1 MGIGV
6 EYITQILLLG
16 YTVPL
21 QQDLVDEIEVL
32 LRYNLDSTQEGIK
45 VHHTAREGLIKATQR
60 LHQKGLVDSPD
71 GGYLTDLGHEAAEHT
86 QAALR
91 ILTSE

>member
-1 MGIGV
+1 MPI
-6 EYITQILLLG
+6 
-16 YTVPL
+16 
-21 QQDLVDEIEVL
+21 QQTLVDEIEVL

-45 VHHTAREGLIKATQR
+45 VHHTAREGLITATQR
-60 LHQKGLVDSPD
+60 LHEKGLVDSSD

-91 ILTSE
+91 ILTSSQ

>member
-1 MGIGV
+1 MPI
-6 EYITQILLLG
+6 
-16 YTVPL
+16 
-21 QQDLVDEIEVL
+21 QQALVDEIELL

-45 VHHTAREGLIKATQR
+45 IHNTARDGLVNAIER
-60 LHQKGLVDSPD
+60 LHEKGLVDSKD

-91 ILTSE
+91 ILTSS